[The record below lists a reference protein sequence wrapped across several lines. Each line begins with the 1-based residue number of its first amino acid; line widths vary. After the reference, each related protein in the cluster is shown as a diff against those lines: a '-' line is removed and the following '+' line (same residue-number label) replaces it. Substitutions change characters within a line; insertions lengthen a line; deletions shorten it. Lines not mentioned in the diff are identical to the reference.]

1 MRILA
6 LDAGTSS
13 VKAVLAERVDDCWRL
28 IGTGLAPLEAPSS
41 DIRGGAE
48 QDPEAWWAASCAA
61 ITQLGVVDC
70 DAVALSGQMQ
80 SVLPVGANGRTV
92 VRHALLYC
100 DARAEVEAA
109 EVVARLGKERLHAEC
124 SNFKGA
130 VSVLPKMLWLLRHEP
145 EALDTC
151 MHVALSS
158 HDYVF
163 LRATGAC
170 VTDVTNASTTGML
183 SCAMSQ
189 DSRGCEWA
197 TDLLRDA
204 GVPTAVISKL
214 PSIPICAGAAG
225 TIAMMR
231 LMSTSR

>member
-145 EALDTC
+145 DAGNGDVTATFKEASLQWIVPP
-151 MHVALSS
+151 HVR
-158 HDYVF
+158 
-163 LRATGAC
+163 RAT
-170 VTDVTNASTTGML
+170 
-183 SCAMSQ
+183 
-189 DSRGCEWA
+189 R
-197 TDLLRDA
+197 RA
-204 GVPTAVISKL
+204 GVA
-214 PSIPICAGAAG
+214 
-225 TIAMMR
+225 
-231 LMSTSR
+231 SRHCNFHHHYIIQHVLSLINLFHQYL